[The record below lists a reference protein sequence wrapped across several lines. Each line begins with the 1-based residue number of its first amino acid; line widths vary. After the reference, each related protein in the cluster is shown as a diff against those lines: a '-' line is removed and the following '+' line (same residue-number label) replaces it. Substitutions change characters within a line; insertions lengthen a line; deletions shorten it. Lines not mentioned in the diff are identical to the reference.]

1 MYSMKM
7 IVIRDTELLKG
18 KKLVATIGFFDGVHL
33 GHRFL
38 IDELKKIAQE
48 RNQPSAVITFPEHP
62 RAVLHA
68 DYQPKLL
75 NSFDEKLEQLAT
87 TGIDYCIVLDFTVEL
102 SRLTAQEFI
111 SSILAEKLHV
121 AALLIGYDHRF
132 GRDRKDGFEQ
142 YVAYGAASGMEVI
155 KASPYDEGRTAVSS
169 SEIRRL
175 LTEGKVEEADRL
187 LTYPYQ
193 LQGTI
198 VNGYKVGRKL
208 GFPTANI
215 QVDEPFKII
224 PGIGVYAVWVYLKGE
239 KYKGM
244 LYIGDRPTLDNGKNI
259 TLEVNILDFSG
270 DIYNNE
276 IIVAFIYYVRGDV
289 KFNSL
294 DELKEQLG
302 RDRVIVDRLLT
313 ENNTP
318 PTLPREGSKDT
329 TGY

>member
-1 MYSMKM
+1 M

-18 KKLVATIGFFDGVHL
+18 KRLAATIGFFDGVHL

-38 IDELKKIAQE
+38 IDELKEVAQA
-48 RNQPSAVITFPEHP
+48 RHLPSAVITFPEHP
-62 RAVLHA
+62 RAVLQS

-75 NSFDEKLEQLAT
+75 NSFEEKLDLLAS
-87 TGIDYCIVLDFTVEL
+87 TGVDYCIVLDFTVEL

-111 SSILAEKLHV
+111 SNILADNFHV
-121 AALLIGYDHRF
+121 GALLIGYDHRF

-142 YVAYGAASGMEVI
+142 YVAYGAACGMEVI

-169 SEIRRL
+169 SEIRSL
-175 LTEGKVEEADRL
+175 LANCRVEEAERL

-193 LQGTI
+193 LRGTI

-224 PGIGVYAVWVYLKGE
+224 PGIGVYAVWVYLKDE
-239 KYKGM
+239 RYKGM
-244 LYIGDRPTLDNGKNI
+244 LYIGDRPTLENGNNI

-276 IIVAFIYYVRGDV
+276 ITVAFIYYVRGDV
-289 KFNSL
+289 KFGSL
-294 DELKEQLG
+294 EELKEQLG
-302 RDRVIVDRLLT
+302 RDRETVDKLLT
-313 ENNTP
+313 E
-318 PTLPREGSKDT
+318 
-329 TGY
+329 

>member
-1 MYSMKM
+1 M

-18 KKLVATIGFFDGVHL
+18 KNLAATIGFFDGVHL

-38 IDELKKIAQE
+38 INELKETAKA
-48 RNQPSAVITFPEHP
+48 RNLPSAVITFPEHP

-75 NSFDEKLEQLAT
+75 NSFDEKLEQLAS

-111 SSILAEKLHV
+111 TTVLADKLHV
-121 AALLIGYDHRF
+121 EVLLIGYDHRF
-132 GRDRKDGFEQ
+132 GHDRKDGFEQ
-142 YVAYGAASGMEVI
+142 YVTYGAACGMDVV
-155 KASPYDEGRTAVSS
+155 KASPYDDGQTAVSS
-169 SEIRRL
+169 SEIRKL
-175 LTEGKVEEADRL
+175 LTECQVEKAEKL

-193 LQGTI
+193 LRGTI

-215 QVDEPFKII
+215 QVDEPFKIV
-224 PGIGVYAVWVYLKGE
+224 PGIGVYAVRVYLKGE
-239 KYKGM
+239 RYKGM
-244 LYIGDRPTLDNGKNI
+244 LYIGDRPTLNNGSNI

-276 IIVAFIYYVRGDV
+276 ITVAFIYYVREDI
-289 KFNSL
+289 KFGSL
-294 DELKEQLG
+294 EELKEQLA
-302 RDRVIVDRLLT
+302 RDRETVNKLLS
-313 ENNTP
+313 E
-318 PTLPREGSKDT
+318 
-329 TGY
+329 